1 MSKTVKVVRATI
13 PLLELNFVH
22 SYEDQ
27 TNPNIQQKEE
37 PLTRAVI
44 TKRVNTA
51 VREIKGLEVGE
62 SYHASVFDT
71 TQGAEIKRL
80 ADSKHAET
88 GETQRHFSIHYC
100 VCGFQITL
108 ELDDQELADLLT
120 ASKQHIDSAS
130 DSDLI

>member
-1 MSKTVKVVRATI
+1 MSKTVKVVRATV
-13 PLLELNFVH
+13 PLLELNLVH
-22 SYEDQ
+22 SFHDQ

-44 TKRVNTA
+44 TKRVNKA

-62 SYHASVFDT
+62 SYHASVFD

-88 GETQRHFSIHYC
+88 GETQRHFSIHYS

-108 ELDDQELADLLT
+108 ELHDQELADLLT